1 MRVKA
6 NKGAGGVD
14 KESIEKFEENLE
26 VNIERIHQEL
36 KRNEYRPQPVRRVWI
51 PKPNG
56 EKRGLGIPAVRDR
69 VVQQAAR
76 IRLEPI
82 FEPTFVES
90 SYGFRPNR
98 SAHQAID
105 EVSMWLR
112 KGHWWVMEADIK
124 GYFDNIP
131 HEKLIDLVAERVSDG
146 RVLRL
151 IRSFLKAGVMEELK
165 VSEQVKGTPQGG
177 VISPLLAN
185 IYLNYYDQKM
195 IKEGFKIIRFADDFV
210 VMCKTEREA
219 ERARELTQKI
229 LEEELELKLHPT
241 KTRVVHINKG
251 FEFLGFLFK
260 RGYNIYVYP
269 RDKAIRAFKDKVRR
283 ITRRKNPYRM
293 SEMVRRL
300 NKVIVGWG
308 NYFKKGGT
316 RKLFWRL
323 DRWIRRRVRAFKAK
337 RWRSENWEKYTNKF
351 LRDCVGLRSLY
362 GLLI

>member
-1 MRVKA
+1 VKVKA

-14 KESIEKFEENLE
+14 KESIGEFEENLE
-26 VNIERIHQEL
+26 GNIEKIHRGL
-36 KRNEYRPQPVRRVWI
+36 KEDKYRPQPVKRVWI

-56 EKRGLGIPAVRDR
+56 EKRGLGVPTVRDR
-69 VVQQAAR
+69 VVQQAML

-82 FEPTFVES
+82 FEPTFMES

-105 EVSMWLR
+105 EVSMWLK
-112 KGHWWVMEADIK
+112 KGHWWIMEADIK

-131 HEKLIDLVAERVSDG
+131 HEKLIDFVAERVSDG

-165 VSEQVKGTPQGG
+165 VKEQVRGTPQGG

-195 IKEGFKIIRFADDFV
+195 LKEGFKVVRYADDFV
-210 VMCKTEREA
+210 VMCRTEREA
-219 ERARELTQKI
+219 KRAKKLTRKI
-229 LEEELELKLHPT
+229 LEEELELQLHPT
-241 KTRVVHINKG
+241 KTRITHISEG

-260 RGYNIYVYP
+260 RGYSIYIYP
-269 RDKAIRAFKDKVRR
+269 RNKAIKAFKDKVRQ

-293 SEMVRRL
+293 LEMVRRL
-300 NKVIVGWG
+300 NKLIIGWG
-308 NYFKKGGT
+308 NYFRKSYA
-316 RKLFWRL
+316 RKLFRKL
-323 DRWIRRRVRAFKAK
+323 DRWVRRRVRAFRAK
-337 RWRSENWEKYTNKF
+337 RWRSENWRKYTNEF
-351 LRDCVGLRSLY
+351 LSDYVGLRSLC
-362 GLLI
+362 GVLT

>member
-1 MRVKA
+1 VKVKA
-6 NKGAGGVD
+6 NRGAGGVD

-26 VNIERIHQEL
+26 ENIERIHQEL

-56 EKRGLGIPAVRDR
+56 EKRGLGVPTIRDR
-69 VVQQAAR
+69 VVQQAML

-82 FEPTFVES
+82 FEPTFMES
-90 SYGFRPNR
+90 SYGFRPHR

-105 EVSMWLR
+105 EVSMWLK
-112 KGHWWVMEADIK
+112 KGHWWIMEADIK

-165 VSEQVKGTPQGG
+165 VKEQVKGTPQGG

-195 IKEGFKIIRFADDFV
+195 LKESFKVIRFADDFV
-210 VMCKTEREA
+210 VMCRTEREA
-219 ERARELTQKI
+219 ERAKKLTQKI
-229 LEEELELKLHPT
+229 LEEELELELHST
-241 KTRVVHINKG
+241 KTRVVHINEG

-260 RGYNIYVYP
+260 RGYSVYIYP
-269 RDKAIRAFKDKVRR
+269 RHKAVKAFRDKVRK
-283 ITRRKNPYRM
+283 ITGRKNPYRM
-293 SEMVRRL
+293 SEMVRKL
-300 NKVIVGWG
+300 NKVIIGWG
-308 NYFKKGGT
+308 NYFKKGVA

-337 RWRSENWEKYTNKF
+337 RWRSENWKKYTNKF
-351 LRDCVGLRSLY
+351 LRDSVGLRSLY